1 MTPPWLGLMFCLLCF
16 VGAPPSLSGLH
27 WDDVDLNVRIHVK
40 PLFRERVMRGPL
52 GGHAPESS

>member
-1 MTPPWLGLMFCLLCF
+1 MFCLLCF

-40 PLFRERVMRGPL
+40 PLFRERVMRGGSTVAASAVQRL
-52 GGHAPESS
+52 WN